1 MSGGQ
6 PTSGGLRHPF
16 GGALY
21 ALTDEGN
28 VRVDDGMGL
37 RDAMSLGWTLR
48 GAQPT
53 TATVPTARFITDRG
67 DDVGGTGVFRPDGSW
82 SEGELREADPQFC
95 GWIAGDRVI
104 RRGFDKKS
112 DHS

>member
-1 MSGGQ
+1 MSGGR
-6 PTSGGLRHPF
+6 PVSGGLRHPF

-28 VRVDDGMGL
+28 VWVDNEG
-37 RDAMSLGWTLR
+37 RN
-48 GAQPT
+48 
-53 TATVPTARFITDRG
+53 
-67 DDVGGTGVFRPDGSW
+67 GVFRPDGSW
-82 SEGELREADPQFC
+82 VEGELREADPQFC

>member
-1 MSGGQ
+1 MSGGR
-6 PTSGGLRHPF
+6 PVSGGLRHPF

-28 VRVDDGMGL
+28 VWVDNEG
-37 RDAMSLGWTLR
+37 R
-48 GAQPT
+48 
-53 TATVPTARFITDRG
+53 
-67 DDVGGTGVFRPDGSW
+67 TGVFRPDGSW
-82 SEGELREADPQFC
+82 VEGELREADPQFC